1 MIRTSAMRS
10 AVKSVAKRITVV
22 STLPALT
29 EDSAAFTG
37 NSPCHDHGRP
47 RTDAATKSHDPAT
60 KTAGSES

>member
-37 NSPCHDHGRP
+37 NSPCIAHGCLP
-47 RTDAATKSHDPAT
+47 T
-60 KTAGSES
+60 